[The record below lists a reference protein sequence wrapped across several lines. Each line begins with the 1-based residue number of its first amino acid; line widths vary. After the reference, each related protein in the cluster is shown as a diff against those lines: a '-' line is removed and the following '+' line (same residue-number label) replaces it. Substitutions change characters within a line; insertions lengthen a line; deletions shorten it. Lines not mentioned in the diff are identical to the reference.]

1 MPIYRA
7 KRGVINTKCCVKFNF
22 LNTEGGKKKDELID
36 GLTSAAYRP
45 TSPRKEFVTRE
56 KFEANYKKVS
66 RKAKVSSERT
76 FHRAGIT
83 REERKP
89 VNNDFSGGVDVPEKR
104 TAYAFTNF
112 FEDTEDTP
120 PPPRKN
126 IPETA
131 VIPLES
137 TGIIRLDFTRSIS
150 RFTVNN
156 QKQQREILID
166 SNGRKPSSTLSLS
179 LCVLGGRELHRSLY
193 PLYSKL
199 NLVYTPPLEW
209 IMRVSGYDQ
218 FSSNGP
224 CETRV
229 NARIWIPSD

>member
-22 LNTEGGKKKDELID
+22 LNTEGGEKKDELID

-112 FEDTEDTP
+112 FEDTKDTP
-120 PPPRKN
+120 LLLR
-126 IPETA
+126 
-131 VIPLES
+131 
-137 TGIIRLDFTRSIS
+137 
-150 RFTVNN
+150 
-156 QKQQREILID
+156 
-166 SNGRKPSSTLSLS
+166 
-179 LCVLGGRELHRSLY
+179 
-193 PLYSKL
+193 
-199 NLVYTPPLEW
+199 
-209 IMRVSGYDQ
+209 
-218 FSSNGP
+218 
-224 CETRV
+224 
-229 NARIWIPSD
+229 ARIYPRLPLFHSNQPVLFGSTSLGRSAVLR

>member
-22 LNTEGGKKKDELID
+22 LNTEGGEKKDELID
-36 GLTSAAYRP
+36 GLTSAAYCP

-120 PPPRKN
+120 PSSAQEYTRDCRY
-126 IPETA
+126 
-131 VIPLES
+131 S
-137 TGIIRLDFTRSIS
+137 TRINRYYSARLHS
-150 RFTVNN
+150 V
-156 QKQQREILID
+156 
-166 SNGRKPSSTLSLS
+166 
-179 LCVLGGRELHRSLY
+179 
-193 PLYSKL
+193 
-199 NLVYTPPLEW
+199 
-209 IMRVSGYDQ
+209 DQ
-218 FSSNGP
+218 PFYGK
-224 CETRV
+224 
-229 NARIWIPSD
+229 